1 MGVTMTNRNLLAF
14 SALVVGGLM
23 MAFGLDWPPKA
34 KAVGPGFVENINVE
48 CGTSPTPIA
57 TASGKGP
64 VALACECD
72 ATVAWGDSGVDIS
85 TDYNAQVFSGN
96 VRQLW
101 CDAAATTDCRC
112 IAMVTQ

>member
-1 MGVTMTNRNLLAF
+1 MKTRNLLAF
-14 SALVVGGLM
+14 CVLAVGGIM
-23 MAFGLDWPPKA
+23 MAFGLDWPPQA
-34 KAVGPGFVENINVE
+34 KAVGPGFVENINVS
-48 CGTSPTPIA
+48 CGTSPTAIT

-101 CDAAATTDCRC
+101 CDASAATSCRC
-112 IAMVTQ
+112 IAMVNQ

>member
-1 MGVTMTNRNLLAF
+1 MGVTMTNRHLLA
-14 SALVVGGLM
+14 ACAVAIGAIVIGLGGE
-23 MAFGLDWPPKA
+23 WPPKA
-34 KAVGPGFVENINVE
+34 LAVGPGFVENINVE

-57 TASGKGP
+57 TSSGKGP

-85 TDYNAQVFSGN
+85 TDYSAQVFSGN
-96 VRQLW
+96 VRKLW
-101 CDAAATTDCRC
+101 CDAAAATDCRC